1 MLGWPKEI
9 WVEFLDEI
17 VKNEFTGSGFKF
29 EEGLNYNMGMESD
42 YEIDLTDEPNNRDRG
57 EHFISC
63 TMI

>member
-1 MLGWPKEI
+1 M
-9 WVEFLDEI
+9 
-17 VKNEFTGSGFKF
+17 KNEFTGSGYKF